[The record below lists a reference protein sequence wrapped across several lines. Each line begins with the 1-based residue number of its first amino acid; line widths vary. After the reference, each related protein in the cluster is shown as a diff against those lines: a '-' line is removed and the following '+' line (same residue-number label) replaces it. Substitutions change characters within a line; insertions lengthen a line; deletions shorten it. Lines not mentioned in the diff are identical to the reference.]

1 MQPHL
6 FGGLAEV
13 DSLDAYLAK
22 YGPLLGRQA
31 EENLKPLVNPAVDG
45 DHPLIGEL
53 LRAPYPAQA
62 KVITGGVAAMRRQ
75 KALLLVAEAGSG
87 KTLQSAA
94 MIHCHAAGRPY
105 NALVMCP
112 GQLTKKWKRELEETL
127 PGVKVRII
135 EKCSD
140 LIPIWELWTNGGFR
154 KGQYWFILGRD
165 SAKLGSA
172 KKPAYVLKYV
182 NKGMGRKPHCPK
194 CGAAIME
201 KTKEGDGIRFAEPES
216 IGEKIHECPACEEQ
230 LWQSI
235 PKPRRFEPAKFI
247 HKKLR
252 GMIDYFIADEIH
264 ELKGA
269 DTAQANAM
277 GSLAAASKHVIAM
290 TGTLIGGYADHIR
303 PILWRLSPAT
313 LLTEGF
319 NWEGHLPFS
328 EKYGRIEIRTTEREG
343 PAEGNKQ
350 SRGSKKT
357 TTKYVRPGIVP
368 SLYGN
373 HLIGNSIFLGLD
385 EMGENLPLL
394 REGVYPVVVSS
405 EILSSY
411 KEIERDLMK
420 HIKEMVRKGDK
431 RLLATLLTTLMA
443 YPDHPFGWRAVGYKE
458 KGGGFVPCAFPQNHS
473 EDVVYPKEQA
483 LIDLCLTERALG
495 RQVWAYIQFNGE
507 RDVESRLARLLRASG
522 LTVGVLKASVPVK
535 DREEWIMRNGAD
547 VDVMLSHP
555 VLVQTGLDLFDKG
568 GYGHNFCTLAFYETG
583 YVLPTL
589 RQASRRAWRLRQP
602 KECKVAYFY
611 YEGTMQERA
620 MNLMGQKLL
629 AAEALEG
636 KFSSEGLIAL
646 AGDDGMET
654 ALARSLVSG
663 FDESVGREWTGSRSG
678 RARTITLKEVC

>member
-1 MQPHL
+1 MQATL

-22 YGPLLGRQA
+22 YGPLLGQQA
-31 EENLKPLVNPAVDG
+31 ERNLRPLVNPATDG
-45 DHPLIGEL
+45 DHPRIAEL
-53 LRAPYPAQA
+53 KREPYPAQA

-94 MIHCHAAGRPY
+94 MVHCHAAGRPY

-112 GQLTKKWKRELEETL
+112 GQLTRKWKRELEETL
-127 PGVKVRII
+127 PGVNVRII
-135 EKCSD
+135 DKCSD
-140 LIPIWELWTNGGFR
+140 LIPIWELRTHGGFR
-154 KGQYWFILGRD
+154 KGQYWFIIGRD

-172 KKPAYVLKYV
+172 KRAAYVLKYV
-182 NKGMGRKPHCPK
+182 SKGMGRKPHCPA
-194 CGAAIME
+194 CGAAVMTR
-201 KTKEGDGIRFAEPES
+201 TKEGDMLAFAEPEDLD
-216 IGEKIHECPACEEQ
+216 KKLQDCPACEEP

-235 PKPRRFEPAKFI
+235 PQPRRFEPAKFI
-247 HKKLR
+247 HKKLK
-252 GMIDYFIADEIH
+252 GMFDYFIADEIH

-277 GSLAAASKHVIAM
+277 GSLAAVSKHVIAM
-290 TGTLIGGYADHIR
+290 TGTLIGGYADHLR
-303 PILWRLSPAT
+303 AMLWRLAPAT
-313 LLTEGF
+313 LLADGF
-319 NWEGHLPFS
+319 QWEDHLPFS
-328 EKYGRIEIRTTEREG
+328 ERYGRIEIRTTEKEG
-343 PAEGNKQ
+343 QAEGNKQ
-350 SRGSKKT
+350 SRGSKRT

-394 REGVYPVVVSS
+394 RETTHPVSVFPK
-405 EILSSY
+405 ILSSY
-411 KEIERDLMK
+411 KEVEENLRK
-420 HIKEMVRKGDK
+420 HIKEMVRKGDR

-443 YPDHPFGWRAVGYKE
+443 YPDHPFGWGPVGYKD
-458 KGGGFVPCAFPQNHS
+458 KGVFIPCAHPENHP
-473 EDVVYPKEQA
+473 EDMVYPKERA
-483 LIDLCLTERALG
+483 LLDFCHTERALG
-495 RQVWAYIQFNGE
+495 RQVWVYVQFNGE
-507 RDVESRLARLLRASG
+507 RNVEARLAALMRQEG
-522 LTVGVLKASVPVK
+522 LSVGVLKASVPLK
-535 DREEWIMRNGAD
+535 DREAWIAQHGAS

-555 VLVQTGLDLFDKG
+555 VLVQTGLDLFDKSG
-568 GYGHNFCTLAFYETG
+568 WGHNFCSIAFYETG

-611 YEGTMQERA
+611 YAETMQERA
-620 MNLMGQKLL
+620 MNLMGQKLI

-654 ALARSLVSG
+654 ALAKSLVSG

-678 RARTITLKEVC
+678 RAGRTITLTEVV